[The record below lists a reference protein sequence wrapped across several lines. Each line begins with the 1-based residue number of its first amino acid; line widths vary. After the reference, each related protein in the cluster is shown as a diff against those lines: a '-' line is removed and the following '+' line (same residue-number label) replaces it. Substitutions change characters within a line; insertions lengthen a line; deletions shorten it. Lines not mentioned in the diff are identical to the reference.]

1 MEDITDANR
10 DTDVSSTTADVP
22 EIQEISGSN
31 GNVEM
36 VITIEKIETPEEDE
50 NTTPPQSSITSEGKE
65 TDATIM
71 SVEPSVV
78 EKSPISKES
87 PHKINSTR
95 KEAVTPRKESSS
107 PNITVKSPITISPT
121 KETDRIEVVTP
132 TKTTPRKET
141 IKIVITSPKDEKN
154 QSLKTTPTKVSD
166 QIVDSSSKALSPCK
180 ELEKVIDLNETS
192 VKESGNEAQTVQEP
206 PIATSSEDIAI
217 STKTTNTEE
226 LTDSSGTIAPN
237 ENQKETVSFKPP
249 IDNCDKSNDSQLDA
263 NSDVS
268 EKEHNKS
275 ISRELKSLIKSA
287 KESKIISECTQL
299 TSKTRK
305 SRTPLELNTS
315 VETEKITPRRNSNA
329 SMKSNHSGK
338 SEKAVKRSMRSQNP
352 EFVNKVKQF
361 LNSVVGKNHDY
372 DDDVKDE
379 AKKELNE
386 KSPSLKKRRFPEGPL
401 IKSDKKLRTD
411 PYCWRCHWAIE
422 LGTNEKTRPP
432 MQCTVCPRV
441 YHYKCLSSNE
451 RKKIDM
457 ERSWVCPE
465 CLAIL
470 FAESSDTRSISLKH
484 VSVSHLGELLQ
495 HALTRMIELNGV
507 EPFMQPVDRALFP
520 DYDKCVVH
528 PMDLS
533 QMQRNIEN
541 GLYGSPEAFMS
552 DAQWILHN
560 SIIFNTLQSKLT
572 LAARA
577 LVRLCR
583 SEMGEIEACPECYAA
598 AHNRRPTWFTDVCSK
613 PHILLWAKLKGF
625 PYWPAKGMSV
635 NGSGVVDVRFF
646 GAHDRAWVPAKDCFL
661 YSEKDPNNVRSKKQ
675 IVDSMQE
682 AEQYIRNISRK
693 YGKFVYPPFKTPFD
707 PTNINEQF
715 KLMIPSFEG
724 ELRFQ
729 IKDKCGTASP
739 KIKEKRRSNS
749 KSSVVDGDASD
760 NEVMQDSPPKVNES
774 TEENNPDTV
783 EVEIPMDLDEKKDK
797 EKKVSRKRR
806 RSEAEDYVIVTDS
819 TKEKRRRIEKE
830 ATTPKQPEK
839 QTDKPK
845 KVIEDKAKGEENKP
859 EKVEEK
865 KKEKIKQKDE
875 NKEVPNSTTK
885 EIVISVNS
893 PKTPK
898 PIVKAKDKTD
908 KPRRTI
914 EKSAE
919 KTEERK
925 EKRLSRGKSLI
936 INNVSAD
943 KDKTSRPKV
952 KKVTK
957 STDVEILISKNM
969 INKNLN
975 KSLEKFKPSKE
986 RLHFDDDTTLAV
998 LAREVSKTG
1007 MPTITSVRSLSEQ
1020 QPQPSLIEVSVDA
1033 NSNASVLTSAD
1044 TAKDSDI
1051 SAKAR
1056 ESEPPV
1062 GRVGVRAFARM
1073 QTENAPSSDIEI
1085 KPEPI
1090 DFDTDRQ
1097 MEKLEV
1103 MNSFRL
1109 QPVNP
1114 PATKLREVRI
1124 NKLVVTPI
1132 NRKKPEIRV
1141 KAKKT
1146 FPQAKKPEGSE
1157 LNSKN
1162 SMVYIPIQ
1170 PASGQA
1176 PVRPNRPVTNGLQV
1190 QVSASVATP
1199 TTTSPLTPTTTATV
1213 SQTTPTS
1220 ISMGVVS
1227 NMAGMAQG
1235 PNVHTVPLITSV
1247 NGQWA
1252 FSLQPVMS
1260 VGGVDSSNGPS
1271 VNGIDRPGTLVAVPT
1286 PVSVSSMA
1294 QLNPQRK
1301 DDAQLPRLQHK
1312 PMLNPFDTSNSR
1324 PVPAPSTVG
1333 PLTAK
1338 LNQNASKLTD
1348 FFRNLMEET
1357 LEKVNE
1363 PAAHVT
1369 SLKLQLEQLQ
1379 WKHRQE
1385 LDELKHNHELAMVEM
1400 RTSLERDKNRA
1411 VNEERRTMHLNME
1424 AAVKTAKSKQWC
1436 ANCSQEAQFYCCW
1449 NTSYCDYP
1457 CQRAHWTTH
1466 AALCTQAQDSNGTDN
1481 SKDIHARLQPAPER
1495 LTQNKNPSKPTR
1507 VYAKEMSKTS
1517 LIVSMVEDSTG
1528 NQTVKC
1534 VGTYKPNAQAPPVI
1548 INKQLHSNEEAKKVT
1563 TSGGYLIVGGGST
1576 VSTPRRP
1583 TIQYVHTS

>member
-1 MEDITDANR
+1 MEDNTDANR

-31 GNVEM
+31 GNVQM
-36 VITIEKIETPEEDE
+36 VVTIEKIETPEEDG
-50 NTTPPQSSITSEGKE
+50 NTTPPHSSAEGQE
-65 TDATIM
+65 TDATKV
-71 SVEPSVV
+71 SVEHSVA
-78 EKSPISKES
+78 EESAISKES
-87 PHKINSTR
+87 PLKINSTQ
-95 KEAVTPRKESSS
+95 KEPVTPRKEITS
-107 PNITVKSPITISPT
+107 PKITVKSPITISPQ
-121 KETDRIEVVTP
+121 KEIDSIEVVTP
-132 TKTTPRKET
+132 TKITPRKEN
-141 IKIVITSPKDEKN
+141 IKIVITSPKDEKR
-154 QSLKTTPTKVSD
+154 QSPKTTPIKVSD

-180 ELEKVIDLNETS
+180 ELEKVIDLNES
-192 VKESGNEAQTVQEP
+192 SDKELGNEAQTVQEP
-206 PIATSSEDIAI
+206 PIATSSED
-217 STKTTNTEE
+217 TTITTETINTEE
-226 LTDSSGTIAPN
+226 LTNSSGFQVAPN
-237 ENQKETVSFKPP
+237 ENQKEPVSFKPP

-315 VETEKITPRRNSNA
+315 VETEKVTPRRNSNA
-329 SMKSNHSGK
+329 SMKSNHSEK

-361 LNSVVGKNHDY
+361 LNSVVGRNHDS
-372 DDDVKDE
+372 DDDLKDE
-379 AKKELNE
+379 AKKEFSE
-386 KSPSLKKRRFPEGPL
+386 KSPSPKKRKVPEGPL

-441 YHYKCLSSNE
+441 YHYKCLSSSE

-470 FAESSDTRSISLKH
+470 YAESSDTRSISLKH

-495 HALTRMIELNGV
+495 HALTRMMELNGV

-533 QMQRNIEN
+533 QMQRNIVN
-541 GLYGSPEAFMS
+541 GLYGSPEAFLT

-693 YGKFVYPPFKTPFD
+693 YGKFVYPPFKTPFE
-707 PTNINEQF
+707 PNKINEQF
-715 KLMIPSFEG
+715 KMMIPSFEG

-729 IKDKCGTASP
+729 IKDKSGTASP

-749 KSSVVDGDASD
+749 KSSVVDGEASD
-760 NEVMQDSPPKVNES
+760 NEEMQDTSKVSES
-774 TEENNPDTV
+774 TEENKLDTV
-783 EVEIPMDLDEKKDK
+783 DVEKPMDLDENKDK

-806 RSEAEDYVIVTDS
+806 RSETEDYVIVTDS

-830 ATTPKQPEK
+830 TTTPKQPEK
-839 QTDKPK
+839 QSEKQTDKQK
-845 KVIEDKAKGEENKP
+845 KVIEDKAKEEENKV

-865 KKEKIKQKDE
+865 KKEKVKQKDE

-885 EIVISVNS
+885 EIVVSVNS

-898 PIVKAKDKTD
+898 PIVKAKDKTE
-908 KPRRTI
+908 KPRRAI

-919 KTEERK
+919 KTEEKK

-943 KDKTSRPKV
+943 KDKSARPKV

-1007 MPTITSVRSLSEQ
+1007 MPTITSVRSLSEKR
-1020 QPQPSLIEVSVDA
+1020 PQPNLIEVSVDA
-1033 NSNASVLTSAD
+1033 NSNASVLTNVESPNR
-1044 TAKDSDI
+1044 KDSDA
-1051 SAKAR
+1051 SPKPR
-1056 ESEPPV
+1056 ESDPPV

-1073 QTENAPSSDIEI
+1073 QTENAPDVEI
-1085 KPEPI
+1085 KPEPM

-1114 PATKLREVRI
+1114 ATKLREVRI

-1132 NRKKPEIRV
+1132 NRRKQEIRV

-1176 PVRPNRPVTNGLQV
+1176 PVRNNRPVANGV

-1199 TTTSPLTPTTTATV
+1199 TTTSAQTPTTTATV

-1227 NMAGMAQG
+1227 NMASMAQT

-1312 PMLNPFDTSNSR
+1312 PMLNPFDASNTR

-1338 LNQNASKLTD
+1338 LNQNASKLKD
-1348 FFRNLMEET
+1348 FFRTLMEET

-1400 RTSLERDKNRA
+1400 RTSFERDKNRA

-1424 AAVKTAKSKQWC
+1424 AAVKAAKSKQWC

-1495 LTQNKNPSKPTR
+1495 LTPNKNPSKPTR
-1507 VYAKEMSKTS
+1507 VYNKEMPKTS
-1517 LIVSMVEDSTG
+1517 LIVSMVEDSSG

-1534 VGTYKPNAQAPPVI
+1534 VGTYKPNAQTPPVI

>member
-1 MEDITDANR
+1 MEDTTDANR

-36 VITIEKIETPEEDE
+36 VVTIEKIETPEEDG
-50 NTTPPQSSITSEGKE
+50 NTTPPQSYAEGQE
-65 TDATIM
+65 TDATTM
-71 SVEPSVV
+71 VSVEPSVV
-78 EKSPISKES
+78 EKSPNSKES
-87 PHKINSTR
+87 PHKINSTQ
-95 KEAVTPRKESSS
+95 KEAVTPRKETSS
-107 PNITVKSPITISPT
+107 PKITVKSPITITPT

-141 IKIVITSPKDEKN
+141 IKIVINSPKDEKS
-154 QSLKTTPTKVSD
+154 QTLKTPTKVSD
-166 QIVDSSSKALSPCK
+166 QIVDSSCKALSPYK
-180 ELEKVIDLNETS
+180 ELEKVIDLKETS
-192 VKESGNEAQTVQEP
+192 GKEFGNEAQTVEEP
-206 PIATSSEDIAI
+206 PIATSSQDIAI
-217 STKTTNTEE
+217 STDTTNTKE
-226 LTDSSGTIAPN
+226 LINSCEVTAPN
-237 ENQKETVSFKPP
+237 ENQKEAVSLKPP
-249 IDNCDKSNDSQLDA
+249 IDICDKSNDSQLDA

-329 SMKSNHSGK
+329 SMKSNHSEK

-361 LNSVVGKNHDY
+361 LNSVVGKNHDS
-372 DDDVKDE
+372 DDDLNE
-379 AKKELNE
+379 AKKEFNE
-386 KSPSLKKRRFPEGPL
+386 KSPSPKKRRIPESPL

-470 FAESSDTRSISLKH
+470 YAESSDTRSISLKH

-533 QMQRNIEN
+533 QMQRNIVN

-635 NGSGVVDVRFF
+635 TGSGVVDVRFF

-675 IVDSMQE
+675 IMDSMQE

-693 YGKFVYPPFKTPFD
+693 YGKFVYPPFKTPFE
-707 PTNINEQF
+707 PTKINEQF
-715 KLMIPSFEG
+715 KMMIPSFEG

-729 IKDKCGTASP
+729 IKDKSGTASP

-749 KSSVVDGDASD
+749 KSSVVDGEASD
-760 NEVMQDSPPKVNES
+760 NEEQDSSKATES
-774 TEENNPDTV
+774 TEENKLDAV
-783 EVEIPMDLDEKKDK
+783 EVEKPMDVEENKDK

-806 RSEAEDYVIVTDS
+806 RSEAEDYVIINDS
-819 TKEKRRRIEKE
+819 TKEKRSRIEKE

-839 QTDKPK
+839 QTDKQK
-845 KVIEDKAKGEENKP
+845 KVIEVRAKGEENEP

-875 NKEVPNSTTK
+875 NNEVPNSTNSTK
-885 EIVISVNS
+885 EIVVSVNS

-898 PIVKAKDKTD
+898 PKAKDKSD

-914 EKSAE
+914 ERSAE

-936 INNVSAD
+936 VNNVSAD
-943 KDKTSRPKV
+943 KDKTARPKV
-952 KKVTK
+952 RKVTK

-1007 MPTITSVRSLSEQ
+1007 MPTITSVRSLSEKR
-1020 QPQPSLIEVSVDA
+1020 PRPGLIEVSVDA
-1033 NSNASVLTSAD
+1033 NSNASVLTSEESAHS
-1044 TAKDSDI
+1044 KDGDKSP
-1051 SAKAR
+1051 KTR

-1073 QTENAPSSDIEI
+1073 QAENAPSSDIEI

-1176 PVRPNRPVTNGLQV
+1176 PVRPNRPVANGVQV

-1199 TTTSPLTPTTTATV
+1199 TTTSPQTPSTTATV

-1220 ISMGVVS
+1220 ISMGAVS
-1227 NMAGMAQG
+1227 NMASMAQG
-1235 PNVHTVPLITSV
+1235 PSVHTVPLITSV

-1271 VNGIDRPGTLVAVPT
+1271 VNGIERAGTLVAVPT

-1301 DDAQLPRLQHK
+1301 DDTQLPRLQHK

-1338 LNQNASKLTD
+1338 LNHNASKLTD
-1348 FFRNLMEET
+1348 FFRTLMEET

-1436 ANCSQEAQFYCCW
+1436 ANCCQEAQFYCCW

-1466 AALCTQAQDSNGTDN
+1466 AALCTQAQDSNGPDN

-1495 LTQNKNPSKPTR
+1495 LTPNKNPSKPTR
-1507 VYAKEMSKTS
+1507 VYTKEMPKTS
-1517 LIVSMVEDSTG
+1517 LIGTPISMVEDSSG